1 MLLGLSEIISVG
13 LYNRPDAQQAVG
25 RNYYYRGWILGGKI
39 EDNKK
44 ADTSLSPGAV
54 QPGLLC
60 LKLFAPS
67 LESGFSFCRTLSGG
81 EGMVEAAGTL

>member
-1 MLLGLSEIISVG
+1 MLVSTIGLTHNKHSTNVG
-13 LYNRPDAQQAVG
+13 HN
-25 RNYYYRGWILGGKI
+25 YYRGWILGGKI

-60 LKLFAPS
+60 LKLAAPS

-81 EGMVEAAGTL
+81 EGMVEAAGML